1 MCLSLKIFGK
11 KKQKERKKACVRLTC
26 TLRQWGARADVDAIY
41 PDVPSGAVHKV
52 TLHHNLPQP
61 KKRKD
66 EEEEELGK
74 VEGKRSERGRGRRMT
89 G

>member
-1 MCLSLKIFGK
+1 M
-11 KKQKERKKACVRLTC
+11 
-26 TLRQWGARADVDAIY
+26 DVVY

-66 EEEEELGK
+66 EEEEEEGK
-74 VEGKRSERGRGRRMT
+74 VEGKRSERKRKTDDRMGGWRHIENGDSSRRRRNRIKT
-89 G
+89 

>member
-1 MCLSLKIFGK
+1 M
-11 KKQKERKKACVRLTC
+11 RLTC
-26 TLRQWGARADVDAIY
+26 TLRQWGARADVDVVY

-66 EEEEELGK
+66 EEEEEEGK
-74 VEGKRSERGRGRRMT
+74 VEEKRSERKRKTDDRMGGGGTLKMGTAARGEI